1 MMRHQTAALAPLLAD
16 MQFNALTTRD
26 SAPLATPLRVGIDV
40 VLINHIEDSL
50 RKFGRRFVQ
59 RLFTEQEAAYAMQS
73 QDLAPQRLA
82 ARFAAKEAA
91 IKAFG
96 WSEAS
101 IDWRD
106 IEVVRADTGACH
118 LELHG
123 HAAELLAAWGPAQI
137 ALSLS
142 HDGNY
147 AVAVV
152 TALPSSPS
160 FPDTHHDHR
169 RH

>member
-1 MMRHQTAALAPLLAD
+1 MPA
-16 MQFNALTTRD
+16 
-26 SAPLATPLRVGIDV
+26 PLRVGVDV

-50 RKFGRRFVQ
+50 RRFGQRFVN
-59 RLFTEQEAAYAMQS
+59 RLFSAREAAYAMS
-73 QDLAPQRLA
+73 SRELTAQRLA

-106 IEVVRADTGACH
+106 IEVVREDSGACH

-123 HAAELLAAWGPAQI
+123 HAAQLLAAFGPAQV

-152 TALPSSPS
+152 TALPTKPASSPRH
-160 FPDTHHDHR
+160 DDHR
-169 RH
+169 HH

>member
-1 MMRHQTAALAPLLAD
+1 MHINTLTSRESDPSLA
-16 MQFNALTTRD
+16 
-26 SAPLATPLRVGIDV
+26 PLRVGIDV
-40 VLINHIEDSL
+40 VLISHIEESL
-50 RKFGRRFVQ
+50 RRFGNRFVR
-59 RLFTEQEAAYAMQS
+59 RLFTENEAAYAMQS
-73 QDLAPQRLA
+73 HELGPQRLA

-106 IEVVRADTGACH
+106 IEVVRADSGACR
-118 LELHG
+118 LQLHG
-123 HAAELLAAWGPAQI
+123 RAAQLLAAWGSTQI

-152 TALPSSPS
+152 TALPSSPN
-160 FPDTHHDHR
+160 FLERHDEHRHH
-169 RH
+169 

>member
-1 MMRHQTAALAPLLAD
+1 MTLETRTARELDRLPA
-16 MQFNALTTRD
+16 
-26 SAPLATPLRVGIDV
+26 PLRVGVDV
-40 VLINHIEDSL
+40 VMISHIEDSL
-50 RKFGRRFVQ
+50 RRFGQRFVD
-59 RLFTEQEAAYAMQS
+59 RLFSPRESSYAMQS
-73 QDLAPQRLA
+73 RELAAQRLA

-106 IEVVRADTGACH
+106 IEVVRTDTGACH

-123 HAAELLAAWGPAQI
+123 QAARLLAAWGPAQI

-152 TALPSSPS
+152 TALPSSHSSPHAH
-160 FPDTHHDHR
+160 DDHR
-169 RH
+169 HH

>member
-1 MMRHQTAALAPLLAD
+1 MR
-16 MQFNALTTRD
+16 
-26 SAPLATPLRVGIDV
+26 ATPALPDPRPLPPGACIGIDLV
-40 VLINHIEDSL
+40 RVERIARSMAD
-50 RKFGRRFVQ
+50 FGERFAR
-59 RLFTEQEAAYAMQS
+59 RLFAPGELRAATVAGRLDAGELAM
-73 QDLAPQRLA
+73 
-82 ARFAAKEAA
+82 RFAAKEAA